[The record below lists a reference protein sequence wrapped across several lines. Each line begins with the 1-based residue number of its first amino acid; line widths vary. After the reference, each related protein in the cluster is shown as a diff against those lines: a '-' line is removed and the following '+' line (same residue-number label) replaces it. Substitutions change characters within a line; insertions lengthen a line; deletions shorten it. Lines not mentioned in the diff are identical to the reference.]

1 MDYKVELVA
10 RAFHKSEPEA
20 GLWDNLPAFR
30 KEQLREF
37 ARNAIDLLNEDIGV
51 VLLALEQSAADERVK
66 GTKLAAQY
74 LACCSTSCPR
84 GAYAFSSVDIHDA
97 AGES

>member
-10 RAFHKSEPEA
+10 RAFHEAEPET
-20 GLWDNLPAFR
+20 GLWDNLPAVR

-51 VLLALEQSAADERVK
+51 LLLALEQSIADERVK
-66 GTKLAAQY
+66 GTRLAA
-74 LACCSTSCPR
+74 
-84 GAYAFSSVDIHDA
+84 
-97 AGES
+97 